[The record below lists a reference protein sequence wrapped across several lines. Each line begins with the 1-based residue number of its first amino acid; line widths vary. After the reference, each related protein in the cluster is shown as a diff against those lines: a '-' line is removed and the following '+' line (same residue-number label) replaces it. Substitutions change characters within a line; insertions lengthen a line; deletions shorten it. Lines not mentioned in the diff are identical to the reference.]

1 MTTSKNKMLSLRA
14 EKDNEKDKAVLREK
28 ENLEVLQEEKVWTL

>member
-1 MTTSKNKMLSLRA
+1 MTTFKKQIISLRA
-14 EKDNEKDKAVLREK
+14 AKDNEKDIAVLREK